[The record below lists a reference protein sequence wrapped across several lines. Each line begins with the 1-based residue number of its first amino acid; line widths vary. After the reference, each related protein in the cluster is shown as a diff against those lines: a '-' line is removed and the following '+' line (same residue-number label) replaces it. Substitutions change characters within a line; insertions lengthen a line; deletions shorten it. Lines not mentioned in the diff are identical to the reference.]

1 MTAAQPDKSPPP
13 ASPAPVPCAL
23 WRRLLAMAYDA
34 VAVAALLM
42 FATGLSMLAG
52 FRETT
57 AMRDPGFTL
66 YLAVVWFL
74 YFGFCWHRGGLT
86 LGMRAW
92 RIRIAT
98 EAGELPGWGRCLV
111 RFLAAILSAA
121 AAGIGFLWSLFESR
135 KRTWHDLLSGTR
147 LDRF

>member
-1 MTAAQPDKSPPP
+1 MAEAQSEISQPPIQ
-13 ASPAPVPCAL
+13 STPVPCGL

-34 VAVAALLM
+34 IAVVALLM

-52 FRETT
+52 FRETM
-57 AMRDPGFTL
+57 AIRDPLFTL
-66 YLAVVWFL
+66 YLAGVWFL

-98 EAGELPGWGRCLV
+98 ETGGHPGWGRCLV

-121 AAGIGFLWSLFESR
+121 AVGVGFLWSLFERR

-147 LDRF
+147 LEQV